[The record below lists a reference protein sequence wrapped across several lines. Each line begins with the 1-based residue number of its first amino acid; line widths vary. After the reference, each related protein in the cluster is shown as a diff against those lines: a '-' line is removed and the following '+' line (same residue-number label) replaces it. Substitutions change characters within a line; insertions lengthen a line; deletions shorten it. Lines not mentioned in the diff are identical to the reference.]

1 MSYTTWT
8 AHAVSS
14 EALLSQSFAWQA
26 LAWRMV
32 EAQHVASTMK
42 LVDTEAEQTLLE
54 ALLDSNK
61 PPYAANTQ
69 HLDYLLATP
78 FRYPSRA
85 GGSRFRS
92 PNDPGVFYAAETVR
106 TAAAELGYWR
116 FKFLAD
122 SPALSHIEPVPH
134 TAFQAALA
142 AQAIDLRT
150 EPFKQDPAWQ
160 HKTNY
165 NPTQMLA
172 SKAREINLGAIIYK
186 SVRDQQAAWCVAV
199 LSPLA
204 FAEPKPR
211 AETQTWWL
219 AVNNKE
225 VIWRR
230 DHESLTFDP
239 NYWQ

>member
-8 AHAVSS
+8 PHAVSS
-14 EALLSQSFAWQA
+14 EVFDWQA

-32 EAQHVASTMK
+32 ESQHVASTMK
-42 LVDTEAEQTLLE
+42 LVDTEAEQTMLE

-78 FRYPSRA
+78 FRYPARA
-85 GGSRFRS
+85 GGSRFRG
-92 PNDPGVFYAAETVR
+92 PNDPGVFYGAENVR

-116 FKFLAD
+116 WKFLLDA
-122 SPALSHIEPVPH
+122 PALTHIDPLSH
-134 TAFQAALA
+134 TAFQVALA
-142 AQAIDLRT
+142 TQAIDLSAK
-150 EPFKQDPAWQ
+150 PFNQDVAWQ

-165 NPTQMLA
+165 SPTQGLA
-172 SKAREINLGAIIYK
+172 TTARALKLGAIIYT
-186 SVRDQQAAWCVAV
+186 SVRNPQPAWCVAV
-199 LSPLA
+199 LTPLA
-204 FAEPKPR
+204 FAEPKPK

-219 AVNNKE
+219 AVHSKE

-239 NYWQ
+239 AYWTLTA

>member
-8 AHAVSS
+8 PHAVSS
-14 EALLSQSFAWQA
+14 EVFAWQA

-42 LVDTEAEQTLLE
+42 LVDTAAEQTILE

-69 HLDYLLATP
+69 ELDYLLATP
-78 FRYPSRA
+78 FRYPTRA

-92 PNDPGVFYAAETVR
+92 PNDPGVFYGAETVR

-116 FKFLAD
+116 WKFLMD
-122 SPALSHIEPVPH
+122 VPALNHIEPVPH
-134 TAFQAALA
+134 TAFQVALA
-142 AQAIDLRT
+142 TQAIDLRN
-150 EPFKQDPAWQ
+150 EPFNQDPAWQ
-160 HKTNY
+160 DKTNY
-165 NPTQMLA
+165 SQTQALA
-172 SKAREINLGAIIYK
+172 SSAREINLGAIIYT
-186 SVRDQQAAWCVAV
+186 SVRNPEPAWCVAV
-199 LSPLA
+199 LTPLA
-204 FAEPKPR
+204 FAEPKPKVER
-211 AETQTWWL
+211 QTWWL
-219 AVNNKE
+219 AVNTKE

-239 NYWQ
+239 TYWQ